1 MNESLARLGAI
12 VSADVMIRLRRPS
25 TAFMFVLISIIAY
38 MWVPPL
44 SSGRT
49 LMQIGESRV
58 FYDSAAIG
66 MGTALIAAMFVGLV
80 GFYVVSNAIRR
91 DVETRCGFVIAST
104 SMRGREYLAGKFLG
118 NVAFLSIFT
127 AGFML
132 TAMGMVV
139 VRGEAPLE
147 PLVFAWQY
155 FVLLPPTITN
165 VSAIAIAFE
174 ATPLLRS

>member
-12 VSADVMIRLRRPS
+12 VRADVMIRLRRPS

-80 GFYVVSNAIRR
+80 GFYVVSNAVRR
-91 DVETRCGFVIAST
+91 DVETRCGFV
-104 SMRGREYLAGKFLG
+104 
-118 NVAFLSIFT
+118 
-127 AGFML
+127 
-132 TAMGMVV
+132 
-139 VRGEAPLE
+139 
-147 PLVFAWQY
+147 FA
-155 FVLLPPTITN
+155 
-165 VSAIAIAFE
+165 
-174 ATPLLRS
+174 